1 MKQNFTILLLLASL
15 TVVTFSCQGPVAAAQ
30 EPATTQNPA
39 DMDPMELMTAMMAI
53 GQPGEPH
60 QELMA
65 MAGTWDTKIKM
76 KMAPDAPWEEYTGT
90 SKIQKA
96 LGGRYIIEKFSAEL
110 GMMGKF
116 DGLLILG
123 YNNLTEEY
131 ESIWMDNFST
141 SPTRAS
147 GNINEGGTMIMKGL
161 MKDLITPEGRPYR
174 HETTPKGKDHQLMQM
189 FDTIPPVG
197 DMMVMEIE
205 YTRAK

>member
-1 MKQNFTILLLLASL
+1 MKQNFTILLLLAGLAVVSL
-15 TVVTFSCQGPVAAAQ
+15 SFQEPAATQ
-30 EPATTQNPA
+30 EPATPQNPA
-39 DMDPMELMTAMMAI
+39 DMDPMELMAAMMAI

-60 QELMA
+60 KELMA
-65 MAGTWDTKIKM
+65 MTGNWDTKIKM

-116 DGLLILG
+116 DGLLIMG

-141 SPTRAS
+141 SPTMAA
-147 GNINEGGTMIMKGL
+147 GDINESGTMIMKGL

-174 HETTPKGKDHQLMQM
+174 HETTPKGKDYQLMQM

-197 DMMVMEIE
+197 DVMVMEIE